1 MADGSIIIKTDIDD
15 KQAQTELNR
24 LTKKI
29 DALNEKISDK
39 KQQAIP
45 LVEQSKQIAANLDE
59 AKAKLSHMKSGN
71 EFFTSSAIK
80 DQEQT
85 VATLQKEWNGVQKRV
100 ETMDASIGKDT
111 RSLERMSNRAGELS
125 AQIAGASKSS
135 TALAAASKKAD
146 KYMDRFSRRVKGLVR
161 RVFVFGLIV
170 QGLRSVRE
178 WLGKAVK
185 TNDQATKAISR
196 LKGAL
201 LTLAQPFVNV
211 LLPAFTS
218 FVNLLTQFVTAMAK
232 ITAVLFGST
241 IDQTKKE
248 AENLYKESDALDE
261 TGKSAK
267 KAGKVLASFDEINKL
282 GGDNKKKTEP
292 DFNFSE
298 NENWLDKML
307 GSAAEK
313 VATALILAGIAFIA
327 IGASVGSIK
336 MVITGLLLIGAGLF
350 VAEETGVLQ
359 SWVDTLGLNNVAEF
373 IATAVIL
380 AGIAMVAIGAATGNI
395 LLVIAGLLL
404 IGLAVLYAKNS
415 GMMDDWA
422 ETLGLNRAASFIT
435 AALLIAGF
443 ALIAIGAATGNILM
457 VVAGIAL
464 IAIGIYVGVKSGTFT
479 DWASALKLDSAFGY
493 VTAAMQIAGIAM
505 IAIGAAMG
513 NIVIVLAGA
522 ALLGFGIA
530 AEVIGQERL
539 EAWWEKLKLTSV
551 AQWISVALLLGGIA
565 LVAFAAATANP
576 ILLAVGL
583 GILGMGIT
591 AAINEGHLKNWVE
604 TLGLNKVVGWV
615 SVALMLAGIALIA
628 FGAMTMNIF
637 MLLAGAA
644 LLVSGFAI
652 GTTTNK
658 FQSWVE
664 TLHLNEVSGWV
675 STAMLLLGI
684 ALVAIGAMT
693 LNVPMLLAGAAL
705 LGVGIAAK
713 AGGFNSTKS
722 VSSGNPAAR
731 FAMPAIAPSSVP
743 RLATGAVIPPNREFL
758 AVLGDQKQGNNIEAP
773 ESAIEAAV
781 ARGMSQYGGGNQTA
795 ILKIG
800 EQELGRIIFKLNK
813 DQTQRVG
820 IKVT

>member
-1 MADGSIIIKTDIDD
+1 MADGSIIIKTEIDD
-15 KQAQTELNR
+15 KQAQNELNR

-29 DALNEKISDK
+29 DSLNDKISDK
-39 KQQAIP
+39 KQQAMP
-45 LVEQSKQIAANLDE
+45 LVEQSRQIAANLDE
-59 AKAKLSHMKSGN
+59 AKSKLLQMKSGDA
-71 EFFTSSAIK
+71 FFTSSAIK
-80 DQEQT
+80 EQEQT
-85 VATLQKEWNGVQKRV
+85 VASLQKEWDGVQKRV
-100 ETMDASIGKDT
+100 ETMDASIAKDT

-135 TALAAASKKAD
+135 AALAAASKKAD

-232 ITAVLFGST
+232 VTAVLFGST

-248 AENLYKESDALDE
+248 AENLYKESDALNE

-267 KAGKVLASFDEINKL
+267 KAGKALASFDEINKL
-282 GGDNKKKTEP
+282 GGDNKDKTEP

-313 VATALILAGIAFIA
+313 VAAALILAGIAFIA

-373 IATAVIL
+373 IVTAVIL

-422 ETLGLNRAASFIT
+422 ETLKLNRAASFIT

-664 TLHLNEVSGWV
+664 TLHLNEVSRWV

-713 AGGFNSTKS
+713 AGGFNFTKS
-722 VSSGNPAAR
+722 VSGGNPAAR
-731 FAMPAIAPSSVP
+731 SAMPAISPASVP

-781 ARGMSQYGGGNQTA
+781 ARGMAQYGGGNQTA

>member
-1 MADGSIIIKTDIDD
+1 MADGSVIIKADVDD

-39 KQQAIP
+39 KQDQMP
-45 LVEQSKQIAANLDE
+45 LVEQSKQLAAVLDD
-59 AKAKLSHMKSGN
+59 AKAKLDYMKSGDA
-71 EFFTSSAIK
+71 FFTSSSIK

-85 VATLQKEWNGVQKRV
+85 VASLQKEWDGVQKKV
-100 ETMDASIGKDT
+100 ETMDASIAKDT

-135 TALAAASKKAD
+135 AALAAASKKAD

-267 KAGKVLASFDEINKL
+267 KAGKALASFDEINKL
-282 GGDNKKKTEP
+282 GGDNKEKTEP

-313 VATALILAGIAFIA
+313 VASALILAGIAFIA

-350 VAEETGVLQ
+350 AAEETGVLQ

-373 IATAVIL
+373 IVTAVIL

-457 VVAGIAL
+457 VVAGISL

-591 AAINEGHLKNWVE
+591 AAINEGHLKSWIE
-604 TLGLNKVVGWV
+604 TLGLNKVAGWV

-628 FGAMTMNIF
+628 FGAMTTNIF
-637 MLLAGAA
+637 RLLAGAA
-644 LLVSGFAI
+644 LLVSGFAV

-722 VSSGNPAAR
+722 VSGGNQAAR
-731 FAMPAIAPSSVP
+731 SAMPAISPASVP

-781 ARGMSQYGGGNQTA
+781 ARGMAQYGGGNQTA

>member
-24 LTKKI
+24 LTKKV

-59 AKAKLSHMKSGN
+59 AKSKLSQMKSGN

-85 VATLQKEWNGVQKRV
+85 VATMQKEWDGVQKRV
-100 ETMDASIGKDT
+100 EAVDASIAKDT
-111 RSLERMSNRAGELS
+111 RSLGRMSNRAGELS

-248 AENLYKESDALDE
+248 AENLYKESDALNE

-267 KAGKVLASFDEINKL
+267 KAGKALASFDEINKL
-282 GGDNKKKTEP
+282 GGDNKEKTGP

-373 IATAVIL
+373 IVTAVIL

-443 ALIAIGAATGNILM
+443 ALIAIGAATRNILM

-479 DWASALKLDSAFGY
+479 DWASALKLDSAFEY

-628 FGAMTMNIF
+628 FGAMNMNIF

-644 LLVSGFAI
+644 LLVSGFAV
-652 GTTTNK
+652 GTTTNR

-722 VSSGNPAAR
+722 VSGGNPAAR
-731 FAMPAIAPSSVP
+731 SAMPAISPASVP

-781 ARGMSQYGGGNQTA
+781 ARGMAQYGGGNQTA

>member
-15 KQAQTELNR
+15 KQAQNELNR

-29 DALNEKISDK
+29 DSLNEKISDK

-59 AKAKLSHMKSGN
+59 AKSKLSQMKSGN

-85 VATLQKEWNGVQKRV
+85 VATMQKEWDGVQKRV
-100 ETMDASIGKDT
+100 EAVDASIAKDT
-111 RSLERMSNRAGELS
+111 RSLGRMSNRAGELS

-185 TNDQATKAISR
+185 PNDQATKAISR

-267 KAGKVLASFDEINKL
+267 KAGKALASFDEINKL
-282 GGDNKKKTEP
+282 GGDNKEKTEP

-373 IATAVIL
+373 IVTAVIL

-464 IAIGIYVGVKSGTFT
+464 IATGIYVGVKSGTFT

-530 AEVIGQERL
+530 AEAIGQERL

-637 MLLAGAA
+637 RLLAGAA
-644 LLVSGFAI
+644 LLVSGFAV

-722 VSSGNPAAR
+722 VSGGNPAAR
-731 FAMPAIAPSSVP
+731 SAMPAISPASVP

-781 ARGMSQYGGGNQTA
+781 ARGMAQYGGGNQTA